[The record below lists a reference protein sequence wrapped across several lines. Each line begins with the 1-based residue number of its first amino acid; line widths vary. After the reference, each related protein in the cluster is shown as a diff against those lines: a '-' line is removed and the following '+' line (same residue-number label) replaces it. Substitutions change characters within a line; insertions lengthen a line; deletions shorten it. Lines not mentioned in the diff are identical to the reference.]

1 MISDFALWLKDPCII
16 ECFLGMPNLKT
27 WKSFFTA
34 RLLGMP
40 TSVHS
45 GAMSIHYN
53 TRAGAKD
60 LTFFAAAAHV

>member
-1 MISDFALWLKDPCII
+1 MKIVLYYI
-16 ECFLGMPNLKT
+16 
-27 WKSFFTA
+27 
-34 RLLGMP
+34 LLGMP
-40 TSVHS
+40 TTVHS